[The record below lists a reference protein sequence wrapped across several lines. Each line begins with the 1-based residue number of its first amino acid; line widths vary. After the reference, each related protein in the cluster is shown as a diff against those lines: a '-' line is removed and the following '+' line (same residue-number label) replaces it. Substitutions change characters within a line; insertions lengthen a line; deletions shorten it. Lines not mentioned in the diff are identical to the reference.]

1 MHLFKA
7 CQKLHL
13 YVPSDLRYILACKLM
28 AGRATK
34 DFADI
39 NVLCQRLGIRNRV
52 QAQSVVDQYF
62 PSPVH
67 QAIHLLSQTLE
78 TLFGE

>member
-1 MHLFKA
+1 MRLLKA
-7 CQKLHL
+7 YQKLHL
-13 YVPSDLRYILACKLM
+13 YVPSDLRYILACKLI

-39 NVLCQRLGIRNRV
+39 DILCQRLDIHDRI
-52 QAQSVVDQYF
+52 QAQAVVDQYF

-67 QAIHLLSQTLE
+67 QAFHLLSQTLE
-78 TLFGE
+78 TLFEE

>member
-1 MHLFKA
+1 MRLFRPY
-7 CQKLHL
+7 QKLHL
-13 YVPSDLRYILACKLM
+13 YVPSDLRYILACKLI

-39 NVLCQRLGIRNRV
+39 DILCQRLGIRNRA

-62 PSPVH
+62 PSPIH
-67 QAIHLLSQTLE
+67 QDIHLLSQTLE
-78 TLFGE
+78 TMFGE